1 MPDYEAIAIRL
12 YANNCTPASIAI
24 ALRAAYAKGQENA
37 LRPEDVE
44 TVVRGCLQ
52 RHAADIDALTAR
64 LSALVA
70 DIKAPR
76 E

>member
-12 YANNCTPASIAI
+12 YANNCTPASIAS
-24 ALRAAYAKGQENA
+24 ALRAAYAKGQTAA
-37 LRPEDVE
+37 LRPEDVG
-44 TVVRGCLQ
+44 TVVCGRLQ
-52 RHAADIDALTAR
+52 RHVADIDALTTR

>member
-12 YANNCTPASIAI
+12 YANNCTPAAIAM
-24 ALRAAYAKGQENA
+24 ALRAAYAKGQEDA

-44 TVVRGCLQ
+44 IVVRGRLQ
-52 RHAADIDALTAR
+52 RHVTDIDALTTR
-64 LSALVA
+64 LGALVA